1 MANTTKSLIILNN
14 FFLQDTKTY
23 GGSFLY
29 HLNDDNL
36 VAVGY
41 VVGLDYEN
49 TYLHPFTTF
58 QQFKTHPSVAPTFEG
73 GERIA

>member
-1 MANTTKSLIILNN
+1 MTLY
-14 FFLQDTKTY
+14 FLQDTKTY

-49 TYLHPFTTF
+49 TYLHPFKTF